1 MRYRSSRTPRD
12 EGRAFHENA
21 PRSASR
27 RYPTCTTE
35 RPMNQTQLP
44 TACRALTAVAS
55 LAFALTACQDAN
67 SPDQSQLETPR
78 VSMAQNSAMGPIADE
93 YVVVFDNTVTD
104 VDGRAKGLVNAHGGN
119 LQATYRTA
127 LKGFSAH
134 MSAQAA
140 AALAKEPGVASVEP
154 NQEFQLAG
162 TQTSPQWG
170 LDVIDGAPDGY
181 FNYPNNGAGANV
193 YIIDSG
199 IRHTHVEF
207 GGRVVPAFS
216 AVNDGVGPDGCLTS
230 TDYHGTHVAGI
241 VGGAVYGVA
250 KGAKLYA
257 VRAFDCNQTATS
269 TTLLTAIDWV
279 TNNKVRP
286 AVAVMSLVGPLS
298 SAINSAVENSMA
310 AGITYVVS
318 AGNAARD
325 ACQYSP
331 ASVPGALTVAATTG
345 TSENQAIYTNYG
357 TCVDLYAPG
366 SDIYSA
372 YSTSD
377 NGIWLTSG
385 TSQATGFAAG
395 AAAIYL
401 ASNPGASPAE
411 VTQALIS
418 AATVGIVKNVTAGTP
433 NRFLRITGSV
443 SGTGGTGG
451 TGDTG
456 GGTTTNAAPVARFT
470 VSCNKALCSFNGS
483 GSTDDVSIASYSWN
497 FGDGT
502 TGSGA
507 TVTKQYSTKGNYNV
521 TVTLTVT
528 DGGGK
533 TGTATQSVAIRNKG
547 K

>member
-1 MRYRSSRTPRD
+1 
-12 EGRAFHENA
+12 
-21 PRSASR
+21 
-27 RYPTCTTE
+27 
-35 RPMNQTQLP
+35 MNHTQSLP
-44 TACRALTAVAS
+44 TARRALTAVAS

-67 SPDQSQLETPR
+67 APDQMATPR
-78 VSMAQNSAMGPIADE
+78 VDVTPVNAAMSTVADE
-93 YVVVFDNTVTD
+93 YIVVFDQTVTD

-119 LQATYRTA
+119 LKATYRTA

-162 TQTSPQWG
+162 TQTSAPWG
-170 LDVIDGAPDGY
+170 LDVIDGGYDGVY
-181 FNYPNNGAGANV
+181 NYPNNGAGVNV

-216 AVNDGVGPDGCLTS
+216 AVNDGYGPDGCLTS
-230 TDYHGTHVAGI
+230 TDFHGTHVAGV
-241 VGGAVYGVA
+241 VGGAVYGTA
-250 KGAKLYA
+250 KGAKLYT
-257 VRAFDCNQTATS
+257 VRAFDCNQTGTS
-269 TTLLTAIDWV
+269 TTILAAIDWV
-279 TNNKVRP
+279 TTNKVRP

-345 TSENQAIYTNYG
+345 TSENQALYTNYG
-357 TCVDLYAPG
+357 SCVDLYAPG
-366 SDIYSA
+366 SDIYAA
-372 YSTSD
+372 YNTSD

-418 AATVGIVKNVTAGTP
+418 AATVGIVKGVTAGTP
-433 NRFLRITGSV
+433 NRFLRITGST

-451 TGDTG
+451 T
-456 GGTTTNAAPVARFT
+456 GGTTTNAAPVARFS
-470 VSCNKALCSFNGS
+470 VSCNKALCSFDGS
-483 GSTDDVSIASYSWN
+483 SSTDDVSIASYSWN

-502 TGSGA
+502 SGSGA
-507 TVTKQYSTKGNYNV
+507 RVTKQYSTNGNYSV

-533 TGTATQSVAIRNKG
+533 TGNSQQSVAIRNNG